1 MKTEADKTGTFFV
14 YRYCRQK
21 SRFMRI
27 KLAIALSLLPVL
39 LSAQEHVT
47 VKGRIINEQ
56 GEAVEYV
63 QFGVPKL
70 QIGSISAADGRFEI
84 DMPCDT
90 LEFFH
95 VSYQPAA
102 YPVTGPDDDVVI
114 VLHGRELPPA
124 VSIGGN
130 TKEKYLMRPGTN
142 VLKNMGV
149 ISTVLR
155 SEHPSGR
162 EIGSVAQAK
171 KPFLVQD
178 ILFTVHSNHIPDCVA
193 SINIYRI
200 EGRKESFVNVLHKP
214 IYFNVA
220 VSNDPQDFD
229 IQPEETLLLEPG
241 RYFIAFQIVG
251 CNNEALQAFLAKTQ
265 DEQEFWEMSMDFNI
279 YLKSSYVREV
289 ALGGMEHLPV
299 NIGVAVKGLEY
310 Q

>member
-1 MKTEADKTGTFFV
+1 M
-14 YRYCRQK
+14 
-21 SRFMRI
+21 
-27 KLAIALSLLPVL
+27 
-39 LSAQEHVT
+39 
-47 VKGRIINEQ
+47 
-56 GEAVEYV
+56 
-63 QFGVPKL
+63 
-70 QIGSISAADGRFEI
+70 
-84 DMPCDT
+84 
-90 LEFFH
+90 
-95 VSYQPAA
+95 
-102 YPVTGPDDDVVI
+102 
-114 VLHGRELPPA
+114 
-124 VSIGGN
+124 
-130 TKEKYLMRPGTN
+130 
-142 VLKNMGV
+142 
-149 ISTVLR
+149 
-155 SEHPSGR
+155 
-162 EIGSVAQAK
+162 
-171 KPFLVQD
+171 QD

-241 RYFIAFQIVG
+241 RYFVAFQIVG